1 MSLQDQGKEPINNEK
16 NLSLTTVNSF
26 IRSLIQILSSL
37 DSLSI
42 CLFALLLNAMILLK
56 KNKTELLLS
65 SSA

>member
-1 MSLQDQGKEPINNEK
+1 MSLQDQGKELINNEK

-37 DSLSI
+37 DSFSI
-42 CLFALLLNAMILLK
+42 RLFALLLNDMILLK